1 MNATVTTGLEPL
13 ITRRSWRI
21 IILLLA
27 GLTVILL
34 ALWVIRY
41 ARNAFA
47 PAGKGRSD
55 TKPDGTPTYIPS
67 SVDQSYI
74 ERMTLMVYEVNKGEE
89 YSGFSS
95 KRCEI
100 SNNILGMRD
109 EEVAAL
115 SIMLQQKYQLR
126 LGAAIGRW
134 KGDGCFSSWLGGE
147 IDKLKNKVK
156 NY

>member
-1 MNATVTTGLEPL
+1 MKSAVTTGQEPL
-13 ITRRSWRI
+13 ITRRSWRM
-21 IILLLA
+21 IILMLA
-27 GLTVILL
+27 GLTVILI
-34 ALWVIRY
+34 ALWVVRY

-47 PAGKGRSD
+47 PTRKGKSD

-74 ERMTLMVYEVNKGEE
+74 ERMTLMVYEVNKGED

-95 KRCEI
+95 NRCEI

-109 EEVAAL
+109 EEIAAL

-126 LGAAIGRW
+126 LGATIGRW
-134 KGDGCFSSWLGGE
+134 KGDGCFTSWLGGE
-147 IDKLKNKVK
+147 IDKLKNKLK